1 MHDVIDQSDFQNSF
15 KVLLTSITKSES
27 ESSTSPSCL
36 ESSPSPNVWDSSPSR
51 FISRRVSVAGKAGS
65 RRRLSVAGSHG
76 PAKLDFC
83 RYR

>member
-27 ESSTSPSCL
+27 SPSPSCL
-36 ESSPSPNVWDSSPSR
+36 ESSPSLSPNVWDSSPSR

-76 PAKLDFC
+76 PAKPAFC